1 MKQKSTVK
9 NDEPKL
15 KKRRKVAVES
25 EEIKASVE
33 TERKELAKTKTKR
46 HATKY
51 ITLLI
56 TGLIPHVTTNVYGH
70 MCL

>member
-15 KKRRKVAVES
+15 KKHRKAAVES

-33 TERKELAKTKTKR
+33 MEREELAKTKTKR
-46 HATKY
+46 HTKAMNKNKTREALKTS
-51 ITLLI
+51 I
-56 TGLIPHVTTNVYGH
+56 
-70 MCL
+70 

>member
-46 HATKY
+46 HTKAMNKNKTREALKTS
-51 ITLLI
+51 I
-56 TGLIPHVTTNVYGH
+56 
-70 MCL
+70 